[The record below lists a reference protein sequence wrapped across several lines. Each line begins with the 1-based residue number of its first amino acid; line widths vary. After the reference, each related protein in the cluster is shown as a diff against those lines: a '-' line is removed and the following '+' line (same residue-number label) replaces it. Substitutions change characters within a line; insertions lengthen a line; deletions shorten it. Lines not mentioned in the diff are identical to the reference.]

1 MGILSKMP
9 FVLFSIM
16 NFYSSIK
23 TRLLV
28 PFGSFYGLASQ
39 VALVIKNPPANAGDL
54 RDMGSIPGSG
64 RSPGEGHRNPLQY
77 SGRLQSIRSQ
87 RVGHD
92 WGGLACMHMDTARQ
106 SPWFYSLLPWF
117 YSFLLLGVLF
127 FSFFLSL
134 SADRHWG
141 VLEHWSLIW
150 QQVCIPRTRDRLA
163 LSRCSINRYWMNT
176 FYISEYLFSWK

>member
-23 TRLLV
+23 TVSAFWKLLWTCFSGGTSDKEPSCQCRRLKRHGFN
-28 PFGSFYGLASQ
+28 PWIREISWRRASQ
-39 VALVIKNPPANAGDL
+39 PTPVFW
-54 RDMGSIPGSG
+54 
-64 RSPGEGHRNPLQY
+64 Q
-77 SGRLQSIRSQ
+77 LQSIWSQ

-92 WGGLACMHMDTARQ
+92 WGGLACMHVDTARQ
-106 SPWFYSLLPWF
+106 SHLLPWF
-117 YSFLLLGVLF
+117 YSFLLLEVLS

-150 QQVCIPRTRDRLA
+150 QQVCILRARTCLA